1 MDYQQLI
8 EQLKGIYNSPKPKS
22 YQDFEKLYCNIMI
35 YKIDIKANVS
45 KLLFDNYKKN
55 VDNLMFEILFYENAN
70 DNDNANDNANVNVNE
85 NDNVNVNN
93 NINETTSNF
102 FIMLKE
108 IIEYLKSN
116 FKFDEDLFIS
126 SLLNSYYENNDDDD
140 NDENDDENDKLLKF
154 IETFILN
161 YTTNN
166 STDYNIF
173 LINKYSNINGA
184 IDLYKKY
191 YNVNLNFKET
201 KTDYDDLSL
210 IVLFHNFYEKILKII
225 IDDND
230 SSNDTIINY

>member
-1 MDYQQLI
+1 MNYQQLI

-22 YQDFEKLYCNIMI
+22 YQDFKKLYCNIMI
-35 YKIDIKANVS
+35 YKNDIKTNVS

-55 VDNLMFEILFYENAN
+55 VDNLMFEILFYDN
-70 DNDNANDNANVNVNE
+70 DNDNANDND
-85 NDNVNVNN
+85 NDNVND
-93 NINETTSNF
+93 NETTSSF

-116 FKFDEDLFIS
+116 FDFDEDLFIS

-140 NDENDDENDKLLKF
+140 DNDENDDENDKILKF

-173 LINKYSNINGA
+173 IINKYSNINGA

-191 YNVNLNFKET
+191 FNVNLDFKET

-210 IVLFHNFYEKILKII
+210 IVLFDNFYEKILKII

-230 SSNDTIINY
+230 SSNETIINY

>member
-55 VDNLMFEILFYENAN
+55 VDNLMFEILFY
-70 DNDNANDNANVNVNE
+70 DNANDNAND
-85 NDNVNVNN
+85 ND
-93 NINETTSNF
+93 NETTSNF

-108 IIEYLKSN
+108 IIEYLKFN
-116 FKFDEDLFIS
+116 FDFDEDLFIS
-126 SLLNSYYENNDDDD
+126 SLLNSYYENNDDNDD
-140 NDENDDENDKLLKF
+140 NNNDENDDENDKILKF

-230 SSNDTIINY
+230 SSNETIINY

>member
-1 MDYQQLI
+1 MDYQKLI
-8 EQLKGIYNSPKPKS
+8 EKLTDIYNSPKPKS

-55 VDNLMFEILFYENAN
+55 IDNLIFEILFY
-70 DNDNANDNANVNVNE
+70 DNE
-85 NDNVNVNN
+85 NDNENDN
-93 NINETTSNF
+93 NETTSSF

-116 FKFDEDLFIS
+116 FKFDEDQFIS
-126 SLLNSYYENNDDDD
+126 SLLNSYYENNDNGNGNDN
-140 NDENDDENDKLLKF
+140 NDEILDF
-154 IETFILN
+154 IETFIQN
-161 YTTNN
+161 YTINN

-173 LINKYSNINGA
+173 LINKYSNINEA
-184 IDLYKKY
+184 IDLYKRY
-191 YNVNLNFKET
+191 LNLSLDFKET

-225 IDDND
+225 IDDYD
-230 SSNDTIINY
+230 SSNETIINY

>member
-1 MDYQQLI
+1 
-8 EQLKGIYNSPKPKS
+8 
-22 YQDFEKLYCNIMI
+22 
-35 YKIDIKANVS
+35 
-45 KLLFDNYKKN
+45 
-55 VDNLMFEILFYENAN
+55 MFEILFYDN
-70 DNDNANDNANVNVNE
+70 DNDNANDN
-85 NDNVNVNN
+85 DNVNAND
-93 NINETTSNF
+93 NETTSNF

-116 FKFDEDLFIS
+116 FDFDEDLFIS

-173 LINKYSNINGA
+173 LINKYSNINNA

-191 YNVNLNFKET
+191 FNVNLDFKET

-210 IVLFHNFYEKILKII
+210 IVLFDNFYEKILKII

-230 SSNDTIINY
+230 SSNETIINY

>member
-1 MDYQQLI
+1 MDYQKLI
-8 EQLKGIYNSPKPKS
+8 EKLTDIYNSPKPKS

-55 VDNLMFEILFYENAN
+55 IDNLIFEILFYEN
-70 DNDNANDNANVNVNE
+70 DNDNNNDN
-85 NDNVNVNN
+85 
-93 NINETTSNF
+93 NETTSSF

-116 FKFDEDLFIS
+116 FKFDEDQFIS
-126 SLLNSYYENNDDDD
+126 SLLNSYYENNDNDNDND
-140 NDENDDENDKLLKF
+140 NDEDNHNNNEILDF
-154 IETFILN
+154 IETYIQN
-161 YTTNN
+161 YTIDN

-173 LINKYSNINGA
+173 LINKYSNINEA
-184 IDLYKKY
+184 IDLYKRY
-191 YNVNLNFKET
+191 LNINLDFKET

-225 IDDND
+225 IDDYD
-230 SSNDTIINY
+230 SSNETIINY

>member
-1 MDYQQLI
+1 MDYQKLI
-8 EQLKGIYNSPKPKS
+8 EKLTDIYNSPNPKS

-55 VDNLMFEILFYENAN
+55 IDNLIFEILFYEN
-70 DNDNANDNANVNVNE
+70 DNDNE
-85 NDNVNVNN
+85 NN
-93 NINETTSNF
+93 NNETTSSF

-116 FKFDEDLFIS
+116 FKFDEDQFIS
-126 SLLNSYYENNDDDD
+126 SLLNSYYENNN
-140 NDENDDENDKLLKF
+140 NDEDNHNNDEILDF
-154 IETFILN
+154 IETYIQN
-161 YTTNN
+161 YTIDN

-173 LINKYSNINGA
+173 LINKYSNINEA
-184 IDLYKKY
+184 IDLYKRY
-191 YNVNLNFKET
+191 LNINLDFKET

-225 IDDND
+225 IDDYD
-230 SSNDTIINY
+230 SSNETIINY

>member
-1 MDYQQLI
+1 MDYQKLI
-8 EQLKGIYNSPKPKS
+8 EKLTDIYNSPKPKS

-55 VDNLMFEILFYENAN
+55 IDNLIFEILFYENEN
-70 DNDNANDNANVNVNE
+70 DNDNDN
-85 NDNVNVNN
+85 
-93 NINETTSNF
+93 NETISSF

-116 FKFDEDLFIS
+116 FKFDEDQFIS
-126 SLLNSYYENNDDDD
+126 SLLNSYYENNDNDNDND
-140 NDENDDENDKLLKF
+140 NDEDNHNNNEILDF
-154 IETFILN
+154 IETYIQN
-161 YTTNN
+161 YTIDN

-173 LINKYSNINGA
+173 LINKYSNINEA
-184 IDLYKKY
+184 IDLYKRY
-191 YNVNLNFKET
+191 LNINLDFKET

-225 IDDND
+225 IDDYD
-230 SSNDTIINY
+230 SSNETIINY

>member
-1 MDYQQLI
+1 MDYQKLI
-8 EQLKGIYNSPKPKS
+8 EKLTDIYNSPKPKS

-55 VDNLMFEILFYENAN
+55 IDNLIFEILFYEN
-70 DNDNANDNANVNVNE
+70 E
-85 NDNVNVNN
+85 NDNENN
-93 NINETTSNF
+93 NNETTSSF

-116 FKFDEDLFIS
+116 FKFDEDQFIS
-126 SLLNSYYENNDDDD
+126 SLLNSYYENNDNDNGND
-140 NDENDDENDKLLKF
+140 NDNDNDNNDEILDF
-154 IETFILN
+154 IETYIQN
-161 YTTNN
+161 YTIDN

-173 LINKYSNINGA
+173 LINKYSNINEA
-184 IDLYKKY
+184 IDLYKRY
-191 YNVNLNFKET
+191 LNLSLDFKET

-225 IDDND
+225 IDDYD
-230 SSNDTIINY
+230 SSNETIINY

>member
-1 MDYQQLI
+1 MDYQKLI
-8 EQLKGIYNSPKPKS
+8 EKLTDIYNSPKPKS

-55 VDNLMFEILFYENAN
+55 IDNLIFEILFYEN
-70 DNDNANDNANVNVNE
+70 E
-85 NDNVNVNN
+85 NDNENN
-93 NINETTSNF
+93 NNETTSSF

-116 FKFDEDLFIS
+116 FKFDEDQFIS
-126 SLLNSYYENNDDDD
+126 SLLNSYYENNGNGND
-140 NDENDDENDKLLKF
+140 NDEDNHNNDEILDF
-154 IETFILN
+154 IETYIQN
-161 YTTNN
+161 YTIDN

-173 LINKYSNINGA
+173 LINKYSNINEA
-184 IDLYKKY
+184 IDLYKRY
-191 YNVNLNFKET
+191 LNINLDFKET

-225 IDDND
+225 IDDYD
-230 SSNDTIINY
+230 SSNETIINY

>member
-55 VDNLMFEILFYENAN
+55 VDNLMFEILFYEN
-70 DNDNANDNANVNVNE
+70 DNANANDNVNN
-85 NDNVNVNN
+85 NDNV
-93 NINETTSNF
+93 NETTSNF

-201 KTDYDDLSL
+201 KTNYDDLSL

>member
-55 VDNLMFEILFYENAN
+55 VDNLMFEILFY
-70 DNDNANDNANVNVNE
+70 DNDNANDNANVNE
-85 NDNVNVNN
+85 
-93 NINETTSNF
+93 NETTSNF

-116 FKFDEDLFIS
+116 FDFDEDLFIS

-201 KTDYDDLSL
+201 KTNYDDLSL

-230 SSNDTIINY
+230 SSNETIINY

>member
-55 VDNLMFEILFYENAN
+55 VDNLMFEILFYENDNANANDNVN
-70 DNDNANDNANVNVNE
+70 DNDNVNN
-85 NDNVNVNN
+85 NDNV
-93 NINETTSNF
+93 NETTSNF

-201 KTDYDDLSL
+201 KTNYDDLSL